1 MKCTNCDNNK
11 PIVNKRYNL
20 CDDCNFMRLHDGKS
34 KAEVYSERS
43 RQNKIAK
50 QFKESDG
57 VMTQDEFDRLG
68 NGDFI
73 KGFENKKRKPLRQQ
87 TAKQAGQQV
96 KLNRLKQKIELEAI
110 QNNEYFCWG
119 CGNAKG
125 GLDKSHI
132 LSVGQRKDL
141 ELIKANINLFCRKC
155 HNDWESGDLIKM
167 LNLNSFEKDLQFIKE
182 NDTKVYNKL
191 LDAIIYFI
199 TYSDTIEVEQELID
213 KGRRILSEN
222 DFIIIE

>member
-1 MKCTNCDNNK
+1 MSCSSCDTNK
-11 PIVNKRYNL
+11 PIVNKKHNL
-20 CDDCNFMRLHDGKS
+20 CDDCNFMRLHNGKS
-34 KAEVYSERS
+34 KAEVYSER
-43 RQNKIAK
+43 QKDK
-50 QFKESDG
+50 Q
-57 VMTQDEFDRLG
+57 QDWTTSLPKTRLP
-68 NGDFI
+68 I
-73 KGFENKKRKPLRQQ
+73 VKSSKPLKQQ
-87 TAKQAGQQV
+87 TVKQSGQQV

-155 HNDWESGDLIKM
+155 HSDWESGDLIKM

-191 LDAIIYFI
+191 LDAI
-199 TYSDTIEVEQELID
+199 TYLLSYKEAIEVEQKLID